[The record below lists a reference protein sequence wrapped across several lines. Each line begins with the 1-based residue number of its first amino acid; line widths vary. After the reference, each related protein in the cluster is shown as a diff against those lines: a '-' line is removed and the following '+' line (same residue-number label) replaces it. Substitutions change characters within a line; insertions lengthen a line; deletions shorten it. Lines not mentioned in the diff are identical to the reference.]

1 MDNITRRMLG
11 EFYILSAI
19 SKNFAYHRYVSAVI
33 CGEFSELVMKY
44 IIQEHSSAEN
54 VKTHNLYQLLKVIK
68 RYSSPEIRPKV
79 QSIVDRI
86 PQDIKIKLVNLDY
99 TKYRYQEVSQTH
111 LNAIFEVHKACIR
124 LLEVV

>member
-1 MDNITRRMLG
+1 MDNITKRMLG

-19 SKNFAYHRYVSAVI
+19 SKNFACHRFVSAVV

-54 VKTHNLYQLLKVIK
+54 VKTHNLFQLLKVIK
-68 RYSSPEIRPKV
+68 RYSSPEVRPKV

-86 PQDIKIKLVNLDY
+86 PQNIKLALVNLDY
-99 TKYRYQEVSQTH
+99 TKYRYQEISQSQ
-111 LNAIFEVHKACIR
+111 LDIIFEVHKACIK

>member
-1 MDNITRRMLG
+1 MDNITKRMLG

-19 SKNFAYHRYVSAVI
+19 SKNFACHKYVSAVI

-86 PQDIKIKLVNLDY
+86 PQKIKLALVNLDY
-99 TKYRYQEVSQTH
+99 TKYRYQEISQSQ
-111 LNAIFEVHKACIR
+111 LDVIFEVHKACIR

>member
-1 MDNITRRMLG
+1 MDNITKRMLG

-19 SKNFAYHRYVSAVI
+19 SKNFACHKYVSAVI

-54 VKTHNLYQLLKVIK
+54 VKTHNLFQLLKVIK

-86 PQDIKIKLVNLDY
+86 PQNIKLALVNLDY
-99 TKYRYQEVSQTH
+99 TKYRYQEISQSQ
-111 LNAIFEVHKACIR
+111 LDIIFEVHKACIK
-124 LLEVV
+124 LLEVI

>member
-1 MDNITRRMLG
+1 MDNITKRMLG

-19 SKNFAYHRYVSAVI
+19 SKNFACHRYVSAVI

-54 VKTHNLYQLLKVIK
+54 VKTHNLYQLLGVVK
-68 RYSSPEIRPKV
+68 RYSSPEIRSGV

-86 PQDIKIKLVNLDY
+86 PQDVKIKLVNLDY
-99 TKYRYQEVSQTH
+99 TKYRYQEVPQDC
-111 LNAIFEVHKACIR
+111 LNAIFEVHRACLKLFEI
-124 LLEVV
+124 V

>member
-79 QSIVDRI
+79 QSIVI
-86 PQDIKIKLVNLDY
+86 EFHKI
-99 TKYRYQEVSQTH
+99 
-111 LNAIFEVHKACIR
+111 
-124 LLEVV
+124 